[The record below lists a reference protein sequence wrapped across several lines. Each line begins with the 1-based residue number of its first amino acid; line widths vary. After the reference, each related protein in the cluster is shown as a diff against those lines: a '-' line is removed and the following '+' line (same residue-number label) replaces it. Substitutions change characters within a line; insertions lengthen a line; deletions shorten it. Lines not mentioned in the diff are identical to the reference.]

1 MQLHISDSCPCQ
13 KKISLEHTNFLDAIW
28 NSNKDVVDP
37 TNVKVLL
44 FLIL

>member
-37 TNVKVLL
+37 TGIIIFDFVT
-44 FLIL
+44 